1 MERGKTTPRGCF
13 GAIIGFM
20 RVNAAA
26 FMRSDGQ
33 SRLKAGC
40 GQDWPPSKV
49 ALNTA
54 PAAL

>member
-33 SRLKAGC
+33 SRLKAGW
-40 GQDWPPSKV
+40 GQEWPPSKV